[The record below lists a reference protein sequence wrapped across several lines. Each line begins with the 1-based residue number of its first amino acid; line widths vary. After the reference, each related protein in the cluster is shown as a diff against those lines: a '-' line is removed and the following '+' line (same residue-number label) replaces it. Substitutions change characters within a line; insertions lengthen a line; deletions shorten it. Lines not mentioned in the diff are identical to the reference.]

1 MITVNNLM
9 QQYGDRRALDQV
21 STDFPAGQTTVILG
35 PSGSGKSTLLRALN
49 LLSRPDAG
57 TLTLGTQTIDF
68 SQPIDQA
75 TILAVRQHFGMVFQE
90 KALFTHLNVLKNL
103 TQGPIK
109 VKGQSKNQANQT
121 ATALLAQFDMS
132 SLATRYPYQ
141 LSGGQQQRVAILR
154 ALAMQPDYLLLDEP
168 TSALDPELEAQVL
181 RILRDL
187 AQQKKSLIIVTHN
200 MAFARAVADKIIFME
215 HGRIDYDGSAA
226 GFFNAKDPR
235 IQRFLH
241 AMTF

>member
-68 SQPIDQA
+68 SHPIDQA

-90 KALFTHLNVLKNL
+90 KH
-103 TQGPIK
+103 
-109 VKGQSKNQANQT
+109 
-121 ATALLAQFDMS
+121 
-132 SLATRYPYQ
+132 
-141 LSGGQQQRVAILR
+141 
-154 ALAMQPDYLLLDEP
+154 
-168 TSALDPELEAQVL
+168 
-181 RILRDL
+181 
-187 AQQKKSLIIVTHN
+187 
-200 MAFARAVADKIIFME
+200 
-215 HGRIDYDGSAA
+215 
-226 GFFNAKDPR
+226 
-235 IQRFLH
+235 
-241 AMTF
+241 